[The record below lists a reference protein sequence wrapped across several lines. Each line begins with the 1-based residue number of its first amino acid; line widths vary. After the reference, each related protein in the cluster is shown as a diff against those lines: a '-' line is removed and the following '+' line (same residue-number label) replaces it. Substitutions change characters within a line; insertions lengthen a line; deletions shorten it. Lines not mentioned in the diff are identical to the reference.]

1 MMEILKKVLH
11 GFLIGAGFSVALGA
25 TYYFVT
31 QELTKSAMSAYSFE
45 EGTIE
50 ITKHKKIERDDKLLV
65 LGQLTNTG
73 SEQAKGVNV
82 VVDLYLGD
90 EFVKQC
96 SESITGG
103 VPASE
108 SRNFEMSCGGGCK
121 KNPIVEHDSY
131 EIYVSGY

>member
-1 MMEILKKVLH
+1 MKEIIKKILH
-11 GFLIGAGFSVALGA
+11 GFLIGFGFSVALGA

-31 QELTKSAMSAYSFE
+31 QELTESAMSAYSFE

-50 ITKHKKIERDDKLLV
+50 ITKHKKIERDGKLLI
-65 LGQLTNTG
+65 LGEVTNTG
-73 SEQAKGVNV
+73 SDQAKGVNV

-96 SESITGG
+96 DESITGG
-103 VPASE
+103 VAAGE
-108 SRNFEMSCGGGCK
+108 TRNFEMSCGGGCK

-131 EIYVSGY
+131 EMYVSGY